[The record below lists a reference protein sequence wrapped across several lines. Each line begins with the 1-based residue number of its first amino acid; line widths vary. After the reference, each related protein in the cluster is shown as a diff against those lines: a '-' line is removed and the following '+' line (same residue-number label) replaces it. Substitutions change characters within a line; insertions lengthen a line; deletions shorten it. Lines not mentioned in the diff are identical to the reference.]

1 MSNGND
7 TPPPRQGSMNGT
19 HASPTGADR
28 REASRS
34 APPSYAWLATA
45 GAGLVVS
52 VLAIVLGSPALA
64 ELWLLV
70 FVVLAGFGAASL
82 GLLMI
87 GHLLGETW
95 LEPVRDELEPASWT
109 MPLLAILA
117 LPLAF
122 GLDALFPWADQRPAP
137 GVPTLRDVWL
147 TPAFFLI
154 RSAAY
159 IGIWTWLAVAVTR
172 AGSHR
177 GLSAAGLALLAATFS
192 LASVDWVLSREPAWW
207 SSLGAFA
214 LSVNQLLAALAAAIL
229 VTTARQG
236 HPESEALESLERTLL
251 TFALLS
257 LWVWFSQYLVVWMGN
272 LPEEAA
278 WLLARLGD
286 TGAVT
291 AAVTA
296 AVLGTLVAAIVLL
309 IPSRLRRWRVLSAC
323 VLILVH
329 HIGYMVWLFRPVRA
343 SALGLGEAAL
353 LAGMIAVWAAWLWLG
368 LARHGSVVGR
378 LSGPGGAER

>member
-1 MSNGND
+1 MSDGID
-7 TPPPRQGSMNGT
+7 TTPQPGGLDGTNGT
-19 HASPTGADR
+19 SPGATPRAAPGSFRRASHPWITVG
-28 REASRS
+28 
-34 APPSYAWLATA
+34 

-52 VLAIVLGSPALA
+52 GLAILLGSPALT

-82 GLLMI
+82 GLVMI

-109 MPLLAILA
+109 LPLLAILA

-122 GLDALFPWADQRPAP
+122 GLDTLFPWAGPRQVLAA
-137 GVPTLRDVWL
+137 PTLRDVWL
-147 TPAFFLI
+147 TPGFFLI

-172 AGSHR
+172 AGPHR
-177 GLSAAGLALLAATFS
+177 ALSAAGLALLAAMFS

-229 VTTARQG
+229 VSTARQG
-236 HPESEALESLERTLL
+236 HPESDVLESLERTLL
-251 TFALLS
+251 TLALLS
-257 LWVWFSQYLVVWMGN
+257 IWVWFSQYLVVWMGN

-278 WLLARLGD
+278 WLLARLGSAGVV
-286 TGAVT
+286 TTAVT
-291 AAVTA
+291 AAV
-296 AVLGTLVAAIVLL
+296 VGTLVVAIVLL

-323 VLILVH
+323 VLILLH
-329 HIGYMVWLFRPVRA
+329 HVGYMVWIFRPERV
-343 SALGLGEAAL
+343 SGLGAGDWML
-353 LAGMIAVWAAWLWLG
+353 LAGMVL
-368 LARHGSVVGR
+368 
-378 LSGPGGAER
+378 